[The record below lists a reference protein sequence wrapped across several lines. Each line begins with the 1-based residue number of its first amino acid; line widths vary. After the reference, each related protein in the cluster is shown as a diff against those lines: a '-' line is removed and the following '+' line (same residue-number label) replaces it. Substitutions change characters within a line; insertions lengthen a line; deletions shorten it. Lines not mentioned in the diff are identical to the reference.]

1 MSEISFAIRAL
12 VGLVFLTAAWGKS
25 RHRLEFQGVVAN
37 YRLLPDMLVPP
48 FALLLPPLE
57 MAVGLMLPTGLASP
71 WCEAAAA
78 ALLALFAI
86 AMAVTIGRG
95 RTEID
100 CGCFQSALKQTLSW
114 TLVARNAVLVLALGV
129 AALPAAPPLTWGL
142 AEGLGAGAVAFV
154 LLQSLTILWSVRPAW
169 RPARAH
175 QGGAGK

>member
-1 MSEISFAIRAL
+1 MSEISFTIRAL

-37 YRLLPDMLVPP
+37 YRLLPDILVLP
-48 FALLLPPLE
+48 FALVLPPLE
-57 MAVGLMLPTGLASP
+57 GVVGLVLPTGLFSP
-71 WCEAAAA
+71 WAEAAAA

-86 AMAVTIGRG
+86 AMAVNIGRG

-129 AALPAAPPLTWGL
+129 AALPAARPLPWGL
-142 AEGLGAGAVAFV
+142 AEGLLAGAVAFL

-169 RPARAH
+169 RQAH
-175 QGGAGK
+175 AHHGGAGK